1 MIWLIIYCQAL
12 NINQCCISQQRANK
26 GTNCSFFF
34 YWRTR
39 WIYSDIYVWLHLC
52 IPCVHGL
59 CSLIFAMH
67 PSSLW
72 ALFQC
77 HSISQDEH
85 NTLAGCHHVHTCLTV
100 MLYVI
105 GHGHLL
111 SNVALFES
119 SAHTGATYSLIS
131 TGALM
136 LVQSLVQDE
145 PTAEWRRKHTLKYK
159 MCG

>member
-1 MIWLIIYCQAL
+1 MIAL
-12 NINQCCISQQRANK
+12 VYTMWS
-26 GTNCSFFF
+26 
-34 YWRTR
+34 
-39 WIYSDIYVWLHLC
+39 
-52 IPCVHGL
+52 
-59 CSLIFAMH
+59 
-67 PSSLW
+67 
-72 ALFQC
+72 
-77 HSISQDEH
+77 
-85 NTLAGCHHVHTCLTV
+85 
-100 MLYVI
+100 
-105 GHGHLL
+105 GHLL